1 MGPDWLR
8 RERQDEGKGRV
19 ARNAGYGHGVGAGDG
34 GRAPGWP
41 VLEGRELGAQWEGRP
56 GIESCLTWDR
66 EVLRGHFKKCVTI
79 NILCSALVTRLLV
92 TNQRLSACQAPFP
105 IIHMISKFSIICT

>member
-1 MGPDWLR
+1 MVTVLGLGMVGKHLAGI
-8 RERQDEGKGRV
+8 GKGIGGSVGRQ
-19 ARNAGYGHGVGAGDG
+19 AR
-34 GRAPGWP
+34 
-41 VLEGRELGAQWEGRP
+41 
-56 GIESCLTWDR
+56 IESCLKWER

-79 NILCSALVTRLLV
+79 NILCPVLVTLLLV

>member
-1 MGPDWLR
+1 ML
-8 RERQDEGKGRV
+8 EGK
-19 ARNAGYGHGVGAGDG
+19 
-34 GRAPGWP
+34 
-41 VLEGRELGAQWEGRP
+41 ELGAQFKGRP
-56 GIESCLTWDR
+56 GIESCLKWDW

-79 NILCSALVTRLLV
+79 NILCPALVTRLLV